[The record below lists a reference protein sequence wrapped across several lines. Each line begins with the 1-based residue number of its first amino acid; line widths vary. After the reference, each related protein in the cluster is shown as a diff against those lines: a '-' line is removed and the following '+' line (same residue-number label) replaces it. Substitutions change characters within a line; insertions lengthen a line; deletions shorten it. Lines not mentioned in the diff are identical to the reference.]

1 MSLGVPGRVVAVEG
15 DLATVDF
22 WGVERRV
29 RLDAVDRPV
38 AAGDYVLNHDGFA
51 IERIPAGEIDETL
64 IPYEMLLGALEEE
77 PWGAALPSGAVAQA
91 QRNAIALPP
100 PLGRRALTP
109 GRSTALPAPPPAPAR
124 TPG

>member
-51 IERIPAGEIDETL
+51 IRRIPAAEVDETL
-64 IPYEMLLGALEEE
+64 IPYEMLLGAIEEE
-77 PWGAALPSGAVAQA
+77 PWGGGRRVSVAEA
-91 QRNAIALPP
+91 QRNAAPELALSPGP
-100 PLGRRALTP
+100 SRGASAPRPALAGRP
-109 GRSTALPAPPPAPAR
+109 G
-124 TPG
+124 